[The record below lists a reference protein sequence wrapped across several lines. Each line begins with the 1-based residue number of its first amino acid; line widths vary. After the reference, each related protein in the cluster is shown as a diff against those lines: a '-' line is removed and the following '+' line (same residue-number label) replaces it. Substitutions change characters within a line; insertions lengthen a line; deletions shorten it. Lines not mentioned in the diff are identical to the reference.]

1 MAYIKDSTTDIAT
14 TVSEPSFVGG
24 QASIEDYPFQTRG
37 FGLGMAQLSSTSP
50 FYSGDYSETN
60 LFESLIPIR
69 LNLLGGGG
77 FGGGGYQRFARPIL
91 LRKDDHYIPT
101 PTAVGLAN
109 PPIHFQDD
117 QLVEFNSD
125 NYFQLNPTEVVELN
139 SHFTISAGGTGYPGS
154 QAFTNVATTGG
165 TGVGITVDIQV
176 SGAGVITSATVNDEG
191 FGYTHGDTI
200 KIIHPTDPSH
210 VGKVL
215 SFDPA
220 SLAGGVGY
228 TTGTALAT
236 TGGSGSAS
244 LTVNITASGGAIT
257 NVTINDG
264 GTGYLAGETITI
276 VQAGGSGGTIDIAT
290 VGTQATLTLN
300 RDKFTVIMRDLT
312 NTKLTLKYENIDQFA
327 FVEGTNLG
335 DEPNGTQ
342 SVSDIVFLKSRTDG
356 TDNVASL
363 AIADGGS
370 GYPNG
375 GGGGVGFST
384 TTTGGSGAG
393 LGVSVST
400 SGAGVINF
408 VQSPPPAG
416 TQGAGY
422 RNGDIVNV
430 VNPNGGA
437 NNATLT
443 VTTTRHSQVADITIT
458 DGVVTGLAVS
468 NVGTGLA
475 TGDLLEATL
484 GNGGKVKF
492 RYLKSTTEYHNFTA
506 AIIVQINT
514 AAGHGFEVGDYMVV
528 DHDNPATQ
536 VLGVPGNPSSKKEK
550 GEYTWVDEDAVYF
563 FHRNIPNTDWSFGIV
578 TTPVNDRSKLV
589 TTVGTGP
596 AALAASDKINENQM
610 SIGATLGTLAQR
622 LNPKFK
628 AVKMTCAS
636 AWAIEPPD
644 TAPAVTLVA
653 ANAEHIFRYYG
664 SNDGLFKARTQGG
677 GSATLNW
684 QYFVG

>member
-24 QASIEDYPFQTRG
+24 QASIEDYPFQVRS

-60 LFESLIPIR
+60 LFESLIPIQ
-69 LNLLGGGG
+69 LNLMSGG
-77 FGGGGYQRFARPIL
+77 FGGSSYQRFARPIL

-109 PPIHFQDD
+109 PPIHFQDG

-125 NYFQLNPTEVVELN
+125 NYFQLNPTEIVELN
-139 SHFTISAGGTGYPGS
+139 SDVTITSGGTGYPNS
-154 QAFTNVATTGG
+154 LPFTNVATTGG
-165 TGVGITVDIQV
+165 TGVGLTVDIQV

-210 VGKVL
+210 
-215 SFDPA
+215 DPA
-220 SLAGGVGY
+220 NR
-228 TTGTALAT
+228 
-236 TGGSGSAS
+236 AS
-244 LTVNITASGGAIT
+244 
-257 NVTINDG
+257 
-264 GTGYLAGETITI
+264 
-276 VQAGGSGGTIDIAT
+276 
-290 VGTQATLTLN
+290 LTLN
-300 RDKFTVIMRDLT
+300 RDKFTVIMRDLI

-484 GNGGKVKF
+484 GNGAKVKF

-550 GEYTWVDEDAVYF
+550 GEYTWVDGDAVYF
-563 FHRNIPNTDWSFGIV
+563 FHRNIANTDWSFGLT

-589 TTVGTGP
+589 TTAGTGP

-610 SIGATLGTLAQR
+610 SIGAAYNTIAQR

-636 AWAIEPPD
+636 AWNLNENGNVTAI
-644 TAPAVTLVA
+644 A
-653 ANAEHIFRYYG
+653 ANVEHIFRYFG
-664 SNDGLFKARTQGG
+664 DNDGLFQANTQGG

>member
-1 MAYIKDSTTDIAT
+1 VAYIKDSPTTDIAT
-14 TVSEPSFVGG
+14 TLSEPSFVGG
-24 QASIEDYPFQTRG
+24 QSSIQDYPFQERG
-37 FGLGMAQLSSTSP
+37 FGLAMAQLSSTSP

-60 LFESLIPIR
+60 LFESLIPIQ
-69 LNLLGGGG
+69 LNLGIGGGGLGGGG
-77 FGGGGYQRFARPIL
+77 GSYSRFARPIL

-101 PTAVGLAN
+101 PNAVGLASM
-109 PPIHFQDD
+109 PFDFQDE

-139 SHFTISAGGTGYPGS
+139 SDVTITSGGTGYNGVVFPD
-154 QAFTNVATTGG
+154 TKNVATTGG
-165 TGVGITVDIQV
+165 TGVGLTVDI
-176 SGAGVITSATVNDEG
+176 SINGAGVITSATIADEG

-210 VGKVL
+210 
-215 SFDPA
+215 DPA
-220 SLAGGVGY
+220 NR
-228 TTGTALAT
+228 
-236 TGGSGSAS
+236 AS
-244 LTVNITASGGAIT
+244 
-257 NVTINDG
+257 
-264 GTGYLAGETITI
+264 
-276 VQAGGSGGTIDIAT
+276 
-290 VGTQATLTLN
+290 LTLN
-300 RDKFTVIMRDLT
+300 RDRFTVIMRNLT
-312 NTKLTLKYENIDQFA
+312 NTKLTLKYDNTDQFV

-335 DEPNGTQ
+335 DEPNGLQ
-342 SVSDIVFLKSRTDG
+342 SEVSDIVFLKSRTDS

-363 AIADGGS
+363 AVADGGS

-400 SGAGVINF
+400 SGTGVVNF
-408 VQSPPPAG
+408 VQTPPPAG
-416 TQGAGY
+416 TQGTGY

-430 VNPNGGA
+430 VNPNGGP

-443 VTTTRHSQVADITIT
+443 VTTTRQDQKADIRIE
-458 DGVVTGLAVS
+458 DGVVTQLDVHTL
-468 NVGTGLA
+468 GTGLD

-492 RYLKSTTEYHNFTA
+492 RYLKGTTEYHNFTA

-528 DHDNPATQ
+528 DHDNPAFR
-536 VLGVPGNPSSKKEK
+536 VLGKPGFSSSKKEK

-563 FHRNIPNTDWSFGIV
+563 FHRNVSHQDWSFGII
-578 TTPVNDRSKLV
+578 TTPVNDRSRLV
-589 TTVGTGP
+589 SGGPDGP
-596 AALAASDKINENQM
+596 AALAATDKINENQM
-610 SIGATLGTLAQR
+610 SIGASFNTIAQR

-636 AWAIEPPD
+636 AWNLKENGNVTAI
-644 TAPAVTLVA
+644 A
-653 ANAEHIFRYYG
+653 ANVEHIFRYFG
-664 SNDGLFKARTQGG
+664 DNDGLFQANTQGG
-677 GSATLNW
+677 GAATLNW

>member
-1 MAYIKDSTTDIAT
+1 MAYIKDSPTTDIAT

-24 QASIEDYPFQTRG
+24 QASIEDYPFQPRG
-37 FGLGMAQLSSTSP
+37 FGLGMAQLATTSP

-60 LFESLIPIR
+60 LFESLIPIQ
-69 LNLLGGGG
+69 LNLVVGG
-77 FGGGGYQRFARPIL
+77 FGGGSYQRFARPIL

-101 PTAVGLAN
+101 PTAVGLGAT
-109 PPIHFQDD
+109 PPDFQDD
-117 QLVEFNSD
+117 QLVELNSN

-139 SHFTISAGGTGYPGS
+139 SDVTITSGGTGYPNS
-154 QAFTNVATTGG
+154 QVFTNVATTGG
-165 TGVGITVDIQV
+165 TGVGLTVDIQV
-176 SGAGVITSATVNDEG
+176 AGAGGVTVVSATVNNEG

-210 VGKVL
+210 
-215 SFDPA
+215 DPA
-220 SLAGGVGY
+220 NR
-228 TTGTALAT
+228 
-236 TGGSGSAS
+236 AS
-244 LTVNITASGGAIT
+244 
-257 NVTINDG
+257 
-264 GTGYLAGETITI
+264 
-276 VQAGGSGGTIDIAT
+276 
-290 VGTQATLTLN
+290 LTLN
-300 RDKFTVIMRDLT
+300 RDKFTVIMRNLT
-312 NTKLTLKYENIDQFA
+312 NTKLTLEYENADRFV

-335 DEPNGTQ
+335 DEPNGLQ
-342 SVSDIVFLKSRTDG
+342 SVTDIVFLNSRTDN

-370 GYPNG
+370 GYPA
-375 GGGGVGFST
+375 GVGFST
-384 TTTGGSGAG
+384 ATTGGSGAG

-400 SGAGVINF
+400 TGGAPPAGGVVNF
-408 VQSPPPAG
+408 VQTPPPAG

-422 RNGDIVNV
+422 KNGDVVTV
-430 VNPNGGA
+430 VNPNGGG
-437 NNATLT
+437 NATIT
-443 VTTTRHSQVADITIT
+443 VTTTRRDQVAGITIA
-458 DGVVTGLAVS
+458 DGVVTGLVVS
-468 NVGTGLA
+468 NVGQGLA

-492 RYLKSTTEYHNFTA
+492 RYLKGTTEYHNFTA

-536 VLGVPGNPSSKKEK
+536 VLGVPGLSSSKKEK

-563 FHRNIPNTDWSFGIV
+563 FHRNIDNTVWGTGIT

-589 TTVGTGP
+589 TTGGTGP
-596 AALAASDKINENQM
+596 AALAATDKINENQM
-610 SIGATLGTLAQR
+610 GITGSFNTIAQR

-636 AWAIEPPD
+636 AWNLQENGNTTAIG
-644 TAPAVTLVA
+644 
-653 ANAEHIFRYYG
+653 ANVEHIFRYFG
-664 SNDGLFKARTQGG
+664 ENDGLFKANTQGG

>member
-1 MAYIKDSTTDIAT
+1 MEVVT
-14 TVSEPSFVGG
+14 
-24 QASIEDYPFQTRG
+24 
-37 FGLGMAQLSSTSP
+37 
-50 FYSGDYSETN
+50 
-60 LFESLIPIR
+60 
-69 LNLLGGGG
+69 
-77 FGGGGYQRFARPIL
+77 RFARPIL

-109 PPIHFQDD
+109 PPIHFQDG

-125 NYFQLNPTEVVELN
+125 NYFQLNPTEIVELN
-139 SHFTISAGGTGYPGS
+139 SDVTITSGGTGYPNS
-154 QAFTNVATTGG
+154 LPFTNVATTGG
-165 TGVGITVDIQV
+165 TGVGLTVDIQV

-210 VGKVL
+210 
-215 SFDPA
+215 DPA
-220 SLAGGVGY
+220 NR
-228 TTGTALAT
+228 
-236 TGGSGSAS
+236 AS
-244 LTVNITASGGAIT
+244 
-257 NVTINDG
+257 
-264 GTGYLAGETITI
+264 
-276 VQAGGSGGTIDIAT
+276 
-290 VGTQATLTLN
+290 LTLN
-300 RDKFTVIMRDLT
+300 RDKFTVIMRDLI

-484 GNGGKVKF
+484 GNGAKVKF
-492 RYLKSTTEYHNFTA
+492 EYLKSTTEYHNFTA
-506 AIIVQINT
+506 TIIVQINT

-536 VLGVPGNPSSKKEK
+536 V
-550 GEYTWVDEDAVYF
+550 
-563 FHRNIPNTDWSFGIV
+563 
-578 TTPVNDRSKLV
+578 
-589 TTVGTGP
+589 
-596 AALAASDKINENQM
+596 
-610 SIGATLGTLAQR
+610 
-622 LNPKFK
+622 
-628 AVKMTCAS
+628 
-636 AWAIEPPD
+636 
-644 TAPAVTLVA
+644 
-653 ANAEHIFRYYG
+653 
-664 SNDGLFKARTQGG
+664 
-677 GSATLNW
+677 
-684 QYFVG
+684 